1 MSKKYVSKPSEQ
13 KGFAL
18 FAALMFLIGLT
29 VLAVTVL
36 RSSTLGERIAGND
49 LDRMRA
55 YQAAEAA
62 IRDAQRDILQIRV
75 DGTSCEGTTPCR
87 LNTAFG
93 DSDVGG
99 TDLPIGCIDGLCH
112 FEQATYK
119 DPAFRDPSVPGAPG
133 NLNFA
138 QYGQFSGA
146 NWLQLNAQIGANV
159 QLSQRPR
166 YWIELYPA
174 PLEGPGYRYR
184 ISVQA
189 WGVNPNTTVS
199 LQEIYYPGI

>member
-1 MSKKYVSKPSEQ
+1 MMTTQPPSSHSQ

-18 FAALMFLIGLT
+18 FAALMFMIGLT

-36 RSSTLGERIAGND
+36 RSSTLGERVAGND

-55 YQAAEAA
+55 YQAAEAT
-62 IRDAQRDILQIRV
+62 IRDAQRDILQIKV
-75 DGTSCEGTTPCR
+75 DGTSCEGSVPCR
-87 LNTAFG
+87 PDAAFG
-93 DSDVGG
+93 NSDAGG
-99 TDLPIGCIDGLCH
+99 SDLPIGCVDGLCH
-112 FEQATYK
+112 FDQATYQL
-119 DPAFRDPSVPGAPG
+119 PTFREPSEPGAVG

-146 NWLQLNAQIGANV
+146 NWLQLNAQIGTGV

-166 YWIELYPA
+166 YWIEIQKA
-174 PLEGPGYRYR
+174 PLENAGYRYR

-199 LQEIYYPGI
+199 LQELYYPGI